1 MEKQEQCSKTIILQ
15 REEKKMKKV
24 LSAAVALGI
33 CLYLPVAALAGGG
46 ATSNESI
53 LRELQAL
60 RDQVSKQ
67 QAEIDMLK
75 GQKVAAPVDL
85 SAEQKRL
92 DALEA
97 KNWVSALKKKVD
109 VTLYGQV
116 SKAVMFADDGYT
128 DDVFFV
134 DNAIS
139 GTRLGVK
146 AKSKL
151 NEEFSVGGELEFEW
165 TQNNSNKVSMEEDNF
180 DGGNAEK
187 RQMKVYGQSKSAG
200 KLTLGHGSVAA
211 DGIAQIDL
219 SGTSLSGRGDSA
231 FGAGFLFYDNAASDY
246 SGVTVGKIFT
256 DLDGGRMD
264 GLVYDSPAF
273 FGVTL
278 SGTVAEDNYNDVTV
292 KYDHK
297 FGDTQV
303 KAGVAYTNEVEGS
316 SSDNKLSGS
325 ASVMLPMGLNFTTA
339 AGKNEFANTS
349 YDDGTYWFG
358 KVGYQ
363 MKALSLGSTS
373 FAVDYGQYDDM
384 TGATSL
390 KTQYKGEM
398 WGAEMLQKFDDINT
412 EFFVAYRLYELDDNG
427 VTITDYDNVSV
438 ILSGARF
445 SF

>member
-1 MEKQEQCSKTIILQ
+1 
-15 REEKKMKKV
+15 MKKV
-24 LSAAVALGI
+24 LSTAVALGI
-33 CLYLPVAALAGGG
+33 CLYLPAAALAGGG
-46 ATSNESI
+46 ATTTNESI

-75 GQKVAAPVDL
+75 GQKVAPVDL

-116 SKAVMFADDGYT
+116 SKAVMFADDGND

-139 GTRLGVK
+139 GTRLGVT

-151 NEEFSVGGELEFEW
+151 NDEFAVGGQLEFEW
-165 TQNNSNKVSMEEDNF
+165 TQNSSNKVTMSDDSPGEDN
-180 DGGNAEK
+180 NAQK
-187 RQMKVYGQSKSAG
+187 RQMRVYGESKSAG

-219 SGTSLSGRGDSA
+219 SGTSLSGRADSA
-231 FGAGFLFYDNAASDY
+231 FGAGFQFYDQTNEHYNIGTDAEPKY
-246 SGVTVGKIFT
+246 ITVGNIFT
-256 DLDGGRMD
+256 DLDGNRMD

-273 FGVTL
+273 FGVTI
-278 SGTVAEDNYNDVTV
+278 SGTVAEKNYSDVAV
-292 KYDHK
+292 NYDQK
-297 FGDTQV
+297 FGDTRV
-303 KAGVAYTNEVEGS
+303 KAGIAYTNEVTPVKGTD
-316 SSDNKLSGS
+316 SDHKLSGS
-325 ASVMLPMGLNFTTA
+325 ASVMLPMGLNFTAA
-339 AGKNEFANTS
+339 AGQNEFVDSNN
-349 YDDGTYWFG
+349 DDGSYWFG

-363 MKALSLGSTS
+363 MKALSYGSTS

-384 TGATSL
+384 KAASSGH
-390 KTQYKGEM
+390 TQYDGDM
-398 WGAEMLQKFDDINT
+398 WGAEMVQKLDAINT
-412 EFFVAYRLYELDDNG
+412 EVYLAYRLYELDDNKDS
-427 VTITDYDNVSV
+427 TDYENVAV
-438 ILSGARF
+438 LLSGARF